1 MPPMAPDVESGRHP
15 GGPIG
20 PLRAEHL
27 TPALEVFEAAQ
38 SLAELEDVPEM
49 LAALARDL
57 TEVLDADACLISL
70 VDAEHGLVR
79 NHAGFA
85 RPPSR
90 WERTPAEH
98 LVDDYPR
105 TADVLATGQPYAC
118 TLDSDADPSEARW
131 LVELGFR
138 SLLMLA
144 MPVDDD
150 PYALIEVYDRT
161 TRVFA
166 DAEVRLCQA
175 LAVEAGRV
183 VARTRMQERLEDAY
197 FATLGTLAA
206 ALEAKDAYTN
216 DHASQIAD
224 LAGAVCEQLDIPPA
238 EARIIRLGA
247 LLHDI
252 GKIGVPEAIL
262 RKDGPLDEDEW
273 AVMHEHP
280 SIGARILE
288 PVPYFADLV
297 PLVSASHERY
307 DGRGYPDGLVADAIP
322 LGSRVIA
329 VCDAFHAM
337 TEDRVYRKA
346 LPVQQAIEEI
356 ARNSGSQ
363 FDPRCVK
370 ALLNVVQIQGWPR
383 VTRDRLVRIAHQAI

>member
-1 MPPMAPDVESGRHP
+1 MGRTGESDRLP

-27 TPALEVFEAAQ
+27 TPALEVIEAAQ
-38 SLAELEDVPEM
+38 SLAALDDVAEM
-49 LAALARDL
+49 LAALARHL
-57 TEVLDADACLISL
+57 TDVLDTDACLISA
-70 VDAEHGLVR
+70 VDSELGVVR
-79 NHAGFA
+79 NRAGFA
-85 RPPSR
+85 RLPSH
-90 WERTPAEH
+90 WERTPSEH
-98 LVDDYPR
+98 KISEYPR
-105 TADVLATGQPYAC
+105 TAEVLETGEPYAC
-118 TLDSDADPSEARW
+118 TLDSEADPAEARW
-131 LVELGFR
+131 LVELGYH
-138 SLLMLA
+138 SLLMLVL
-144 MPVDDD
+144 PVDDE

-161 TRVFA
+161 RRVFA
-166 DAEVRLCQA
+166 DAEVRLSQA

-183 VARTRMQERLEDAY
+183 IARARMQERLEDAY

-224 LAGAVCEQLDIPPA
+224 LAGAVCDQLDIAPA
-238 EARIIRLGA
+238 ESRIIRLGA

-252 GKIGVPEAIL
+252 GKIGIPEAIL
-262 RKDGPLDEDEW
+262 RKDGPLDDDEW
-273 AVMHEHP
+273 AIMHEHP
-280 SIGARILE
+280 TIGARILE

-307 DGRGYPDGLVADAIP
+307 DGTGYPDGLAGDRIP

-346 LPVQQAIEEI
+346 MPVHESIAEI
-356 ARNSGSQ
+356 ARCSGTQ
-363 FDPRCVK
+363 FDPRCVD
-370 ALLNVVQIQGWPR
+370 ALLSVVRMQGWPR
-383 VTRDRLVRIAHQAI
+383 VTRDRLVRLAHQVV